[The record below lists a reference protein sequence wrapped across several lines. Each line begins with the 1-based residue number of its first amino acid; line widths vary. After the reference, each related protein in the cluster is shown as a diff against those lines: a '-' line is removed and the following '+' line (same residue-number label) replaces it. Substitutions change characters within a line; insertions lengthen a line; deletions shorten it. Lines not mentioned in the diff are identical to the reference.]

1 MSHRN
6 SQQERNVRMYKT
18 LAQTAGV
25 VACLFFLLLLAGSGM
40 PDSLRGSSEGML
52 LLLPLVLLP
61 VAGFVLTWFKEW
73 PGAVLVAAGGLAL
86 LAYFFIKGDVTMA
99 LVYGIPFLITG
110 ALFMLH
116 LKKKAELQ
124 QQHQHHQQ
132 HHK

>member
-6 SQQERNVRMYKT
+6 SSQERSVRMYKT
-18 LAQTAGV
+18 LAQTIGV
-25 VACLFFLLLLAGSGM
+25 VSCLFFLLFIIGEGVPDLVKGNGEGLLSF
-40 PDSLRGSSEGML
+40 
-52 LLLPLVLLP
+52 LPLVLIP

-73 PGAVLVAAGGLAL
+73 AGALMITAGAVAL
-86 LAYFFIKGDVTMA
+86 LLYFMLRGETAMA
-99 LVYGIPFLITG
+99 MVYSIPFLVTG

-124 QQHQHHQQ
+124 HQHHHQ

>member
-6 SQQERNVRMYKT
+6 SQQERKVRMYKT

-25 VACLFFLLLLAGSGM
+25 VACLFFLLMIAGEEMPGIIKGNGAGM
-40 PDSLRGSSEGML
+40 
-52 LLLPLVLLP
+52 LLLPLVLVP

-73 PGAVLVAAGGLAL
+73 AGAALVTAGGLAL
-86 LAYFFIKGDVTMA
+86 LVYFFVKEDATMA
-99 LVYGIPFLITG
+99 LVYGIPFLLTG

-116 LKKKAELQ
+116 LKKKGALQ
-124 QQHQHHQQ
+124 QQHQHHHQ